1 MMKGQSSS
9 WFFIEELSI
18 GMLSINVTL
27 QLSSKMAHDPATSA
41 GAQSKDRKAQSKQVR
56 SR

>member
-27 QLSSKMAHDPATSA
+27 QLSSKMAHDPATGA